1 MGAEFYGAC
10 RKCQKAHV
18 LHTERLY
25 CIDCCMADFA
35 NSSAPPPATK
45 TCSWCGELVRV
56 TYQKG
61 FCFDCVIADAA
72 NREAR
77 EVRDRAHR
85 FIRDSLIFNAPL
97 TVADFSRPL

>member
-1 MGAEFYGAC
+1 MAEFYGAC
-10 RKCQKAHV
+10 RSCQSVRV
-18 LHTERLY
+18 LHTTRLY
-25 CIDCCMADFA
+25 CIDCCLAEFA
-35 NSSAPPPATK
+35 KDAAPPRK
-45 TCSWCGELVRV
+45 SETCSWCKEQVAR

-61 FCFDCVIADAA
+61 FCFECVLAEAA

-97 TVADFSRPL
+97 TLADFSRPL